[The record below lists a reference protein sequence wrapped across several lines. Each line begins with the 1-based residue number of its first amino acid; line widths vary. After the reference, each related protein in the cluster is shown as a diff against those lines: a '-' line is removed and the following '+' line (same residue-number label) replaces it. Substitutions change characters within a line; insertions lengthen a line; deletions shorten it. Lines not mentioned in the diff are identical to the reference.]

1 MSLTTF
7 LAKPDVREKFS
18 SEFEKP
24 KFQVKR
30 EIVSPPLTKRY
41 SLVGTAF
48 DYLLRFHIEYWNPQ
62 FIEKQNWIA
71 EAALILL
78 SDEYLEKGEVIVKQ
92 AKTNLGR
99 FLETGKC
106 DDELLK
112 SALLLA
118 GLDPIYRAGV
128 GKEYIGL
135 VDEQDVQDL
144 RNLISSVDM
153 QIFKAQ
159 KILLLNP
166 SFGKA
171 SQIVGGADADLIID
185 NMLVDIKTTK
195 KLELSKDYFH
205 QLIGYL
211 TLYYLNGIIEHKKS
225 LPEINKLAIYFSRF
239 SYLHVI
245 QVESITSY
253 EKFAQF
259 GKWFFER
266 AKADSD
272 NRKSQLPSSKVSL

>member
-7 LAKPDVREKFS
+7 IAKPDVREKFS

-24 KFQVKR
+24 KFQVKK
-30 EIVSPPLTKRY
+30 EIVASPLTKNY

-48 DYLLRFHIEYWNPQ
+48 DYLLRCHLEYLNSP
-62 FIEKQNWIA
+62 FIEHRYGWIA
-71 EAALILL
+71 ELSLPLL
-78 SDEYLEKGEVIVKQ
+78 SGTYREKAVAIIGE
-92 AKTNLGR
+92 AKKNWNH
-99 FLETGKC
+99 FLETGQH

-118 GLDPIYRAGV
+118 GLDPIFRAKRGQ
-128 GKEYIGL
+128 EYIGL
-135 VDEQDVQDL
+135 VDNQDVQDL
-144 RNLISSVDM
+144 RNLISAVDM

-159 KILLLNP
+159 KSLILNP

-171 SQIVGGADADLIID
+171 SQMVGGADADLIID
-185 NMLVDIKTTK
+185 DMLVDIKTTIS
-195 KLELSKDYFH
+195 LELPKEHFH

-211 TLYYLNGIIEHKKS
+211 TLYYLNGAIERKES
-225 LPEINKLAIYFSRF
+225 LPEINKLAIYFSRY

-245 QVESITSY
+245 QVENIASH

-259 GKWFFER
+259 GKWFVER
-266 AKADSD
+266 AKIDS
-272 NRKSQLPSSKVSL
+272 NTRKT

>member
-24 KFQVKR
+24 KFQVKK
-30 EIVSPPLTKRY
+30 EIVASPVTKRY

-48 DYLLRFHIEYWNPQ
+48 DYLLRFHIEYWNSQ
-62 FIEKQNWIA
+62 LVEKQNWIA
-71 EAALILL
+71 ESALILL
-78 SDEYLEKGEVIVKQ
+78 SDDYLDKGEVIVKQ
-92 AKTNLGR
+92 AKTNLNR

-118 GLDPIYRAGV
+118 GLDPIFRAGV
-128 GKEYIGL
+128 GEEYIGL

-144 RNLISSVDM
+144 RNLISAVDM

-159 KILLLNP
+159 RYCVLNP

-171 SQIVGGADADLIID
+171 SQMVGGADADLIID
-185 NMLVDIKTTK
+185 DMLVDIKTTK
-195 KLELSKDYFH
+195 SLELPKDYFH

-211 TLYYLNGIIEHKKS
+211 TLYHLHGAIERKES
-225 LPEINKLAIYFSRF
+225 LPEINKLAIYYSRY
-239 SYLHVI
+239 SYLHII
-245 QVESITSY
+245 QVESITSR
-253 EKFAQF
+253 EKLAHF
-259 GKWFFER
+259 GKWFVER
-266 AKADSD
+266 AKTDS
-272 NRKSQLPSSKVSL
+272 NARKT

>member
-7 LAKPDVREKFS
+7 IAKPDVREKFS

-24 KFQVKR
+24 KFQVRK
-30 EIVSPPLTKRY
+30 EIIASPLTKRY

-62 FIEKQNWIA
+62 FIEKRNWIA

-78 SDEYLEKGEVIVKQ
+78 SDEYLGMGEVIVKQ
-92 AKTNLGR
+92 AKTNLNR

-112 SALLLA
+112 SALLLG
-118 GLDPIYRAGV
+118 GLDPIFRAGV

-144 RNLISSVDM
+144 RNLISGVDM
-153 QIFKAQ
+153 QVFKAQ
-159 KILLLNP
+159 KSLILNP

-171 SQIVGGADADLIID
+171 SQMVGGADADLIID
-185 NMLVDIKTTK
+185 DMLVDIKTTK
-195 KLELSKDYFH
+195 SLELPKEHFH

-211 TLYYLNGIIEHKKS
+211 TLYYLNGAIERKES
-225 LPEINKLAIYFSRF
+225 LPEINKLAIYFSRY

-245 QVESITSY
+245 QVENIASH
-253 EKFAQF
+253 EKLAQF
-259 GKWFFER
+259 GKWFVER
-266 AKADSD
+266 TKTDS
-272 NRKSQLPSSKVSL
+272 NTRKT

>member
-18 SEFEKP
+18 SEFVKP
-24 KFQVKR
+24 KFQVKK
-30 EIVSPPLTKRY
+30 EIVAPPLTTRY
-41 SLVGTAF
+41 GLVGTAF

-62 FIEKQNWIA
+62 FVVERNWIA
-71 EAALILL
+71 ETALNLL
-78 SDEYLEKGEVIVKQ
+78 SNEYLEKGEVIVKQ
-92 AKTNLGR
+92 AKTNLNH

-118 GLDPIYRAGV
+118 SLDPIFRAGV

-144 RNLISSVDM
+144 RNLISVVAM
-153 QIFKAQ
+153 QTFKAQ
-159 KILLLNP
+159 KSLILNP

-171 SQIVGGADADLIID
+171 SQMVGGADADLIID
-185 NMLVDIKTTK
+185 DMLVDIKTTK
-195 KLELSKDYFH
+195 NLELPKDYFH

-211 TLYYLNGIIEHKKS
+211 TLYYLNGVIERKKS
-225 LPEINKLAIYFSRF
+225 LPEINKLALYFSRY

-245 QVESITSY
+245 QVESIASY
-253 EKFAQF
+253 EKLAQF
-259 GKWFFER
+259 GKWFSER
-266 AKADSD
+266 AKADSYT
-272 NRKSQLPSSKVSL
+272 RKT